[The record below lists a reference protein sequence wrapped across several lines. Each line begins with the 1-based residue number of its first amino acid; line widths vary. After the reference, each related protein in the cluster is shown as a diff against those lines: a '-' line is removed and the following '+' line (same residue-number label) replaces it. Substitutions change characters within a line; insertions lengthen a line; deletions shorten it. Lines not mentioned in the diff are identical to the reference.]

1 MTVEAVFTCKDPL
14 IQRYV
19 EEEFGP
25 RFTRVLREA
34 KNPNEQRDVLEKCRN
49 ILAKEADRQD
59 WFEYDMCN
67 LGHRHERVDLY
78 GRKEFLIPEVDVRLS
93 ESPPWAVPAETVASK
108 PHICNTPYG
117 PRCWCEDELSHDR
130 RTMNK

>member
-1 MTVEAVFTCKDPL
+1 MTTIEAVFTCKDPL

-25 RFTRVLREA
+25 RFTRILREVQT
-34 KNPNEQRDVLEKCRN
+34 PEERREVLKECRK

-59 WFEYDMCN
+59 WFDYDLCS
-67 LGHRHERVDLY
+67 LGHRHVRVDLY
-78 GRKEFLIPEVDVRLS
+78 GHKEFLIPEVMVSIDDTPAS
-93 ESPPWAVPAETVASK
+93 EGK

-117 PRCWCEDELSHDR
+117 PRCWCEDQLAYDR
-130 RTMNK
+130 RTLNK